1 MSEIHA
7 LYREAGKFHGHSCPG
22 LAIGVRAAAEALRI
36 LEVED
41 SDRKDLS
48 CIAESGACY
57 LDGIQTV
64 FGATLGTSSIEV
76 CQRGKA
82 AFNFY
87 NEGKGKSVRLYLLD
101 SPAGLSREEST
112 ERYLTAPFESVF
124 KVTPVHFEP
133 KPYVAASREERHCSR
148 CGESTREAF
157 LKVIDGE
164 VLCQNCA
171 EKQ

>member
-1 MSEIHA
+1 MK
-7 LYREAGKFHGHSCPG
+7 KFFITLLLTFGF
-22 LAIGVRAAAEALRI
+22 IGVLQANDAWYYSL
-36 LEVED
+36 
-41 SDRKDLS
+41 
-48 CIAESGACY
+48 ESGQIVPADNTKTNVQMHDEVIELTLNSDCY
-57 LDGIQTV
+57 EVTV
-64 FGATLGTSSIEV
+64 H
-76 CQRGKA
+76 
-82 AFNFY
+82 FNFY

-164 VLCQNCA
+164 VLCQDCA